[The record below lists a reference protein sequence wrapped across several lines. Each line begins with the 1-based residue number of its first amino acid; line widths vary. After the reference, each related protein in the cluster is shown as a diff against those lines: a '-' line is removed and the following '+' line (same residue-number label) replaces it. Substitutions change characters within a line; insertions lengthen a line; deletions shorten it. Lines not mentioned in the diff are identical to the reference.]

1 MPPSGR
7 LRRICR
13 ESASALPQCNTE
25 KGPPMADSGSNARA
39 KLGGAG
45 ERLAA
50 GWLEARGYR
59 VLARNWR
66 CAYGELDVI
75 TEEQGELVFVEVKT
89 RRGVAHGAPEEAIT
103 ASKRAHLIAAAQC
116 YLAEH
121 QREEQPYRIDV
132 VAVQLDGQGRLAE
145 VRHYRSAIA
154 LEE

>member
-1 MPPSGR
+1 MTDHQP
-7 LRRICR
+7 
-13 ESASALPQCNTE
+13 
-25 KGPPMADSGSNARA
+25 NARA

-50 GWLEARGYR
+50 GWLEARGFR

-75 TEEQGELVFVEVKT
+75 AEDGGELVFVEVKT

-103 ASKRAHLIAAAQC
+103 ASKRAHLIAAAQM
-116 YLAEH
+116 YLMEH
-121 QREEQPYRIDV
+121 QSEMLPCRIDV
-132 VAVQLDGQGRLAE
+132 VAVQLDGQGRLTD